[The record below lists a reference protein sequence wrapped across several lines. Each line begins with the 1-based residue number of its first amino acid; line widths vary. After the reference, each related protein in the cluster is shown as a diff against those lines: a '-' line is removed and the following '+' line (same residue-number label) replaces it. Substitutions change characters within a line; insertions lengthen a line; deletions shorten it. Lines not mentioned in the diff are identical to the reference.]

1 MACDPIRAEGLQ
13 NIDLGLARGCGAAI
27 GQVDDLALLGAVY
40 RRMRL
45 FDKALQP
52 FRQPMIAACLPA
64 LPVHSLL
71 HHDPVALIGYDEA
84 VQVQVEPILHRG
96 TIDLGDQPAG
106 SGQSGAVKADPL
118 ANCDQLLRGLPGVLA
133 AASANVDP
141 QLVRERGQAALQRAD
156 HARRNARRM
165 PIHAHHGTER
175 LEPEGMGEAPQ
186 QLVAA
191 IMMDDGLADQR
202 AQIGHPISK
211 PLRDAAAVQRKVGR
225 SGFIGHQSNCPG
237 GGPRPPRTKLEVHI
251 LFAPNMAQE
260 ACHVERPPRHIRV
273 RPPSR
278 WGRFQARTVRSTVA
292 VRSRRSSSY
301 ATD

>member
-1 MACDPIRAEGLQ
+1 MLVATLRIAQMACDPIRAEGLQ
-13 NIDLGLARGCGAAI
+13 NIELGLARGCGAAI

-71 HHDPVALIGYDEA
+71 HHDPVAVIGHDEA

-96 TIDLGDQPAG
+96 AIDLGDQPAG
-106 SGQSGAVKADPL
+106 SGQSGTVKADPL
-118 ANCDQLLRGLPGVLA
+118 ANCDQLVRGLPGVLA
-133 AASANVDP
+133 AASANMDP

-202 AQIGHPISK
+202 AQAGHPIRK
-211 PLRDAAAVQRKVGR
+211 PLRDASAVQRKVGR
-225 SGFIGHQSNCPG
+225 SGFIGHQLNCPG
-237 GGPRPPRTKLEVHI
+237 GSPRQPRTKLEVPI
-251 LFAPNMAQE
+251 LF
-260 ACHVERPPRHIRV
+260 PRTWQRKLV
-273 RPPSR
+273 MSS
-278 WGRFQARTVRSTVA
+278 ARQGTSV
-292 VRSRRSSSY
+292 
-301 ATD
+301 